1 MSTHSPE
8 QETASGQTPM
18 FPTPPSA
25 PPPEIP
31 YRELFLSLI
40 EEIPDAVFT
49 KDLQGRYT
57 LINKAGARF
66 MGRPVEEILG
76 RKDAELM
83 SQEEAQSTLE
93 FDRQVLLAGRTLS
106 AEMSEVMAGEPR
118 DWLSTKGVLRR
129 ADGQV
134 VGLFG
139 IARDMSHH
147 RRGEEARRQSE
158 TLYRAAAS
166 STLDAFFILGGDHEG
181 LRLLRVN
188 AHGAALLGCEAR
200 EAEGHVLSNFAHATF
215 IAPRELCEEV
225 WRTGQTRDDEVEQEL
240 PERGARWFRRQLN
253 AVGDCVAVTVR
264 DITEQKQAEARLR
277 RNERMASIGMLAAGV
292 AHEINNPLA
301 FVSSNLGFVDNELR
315 RLKLPEEDAR
325 ELLEAVG
332 EAREGAERMRLIVQ
346 SLKLLSRGDT
356 ISQVPVDL
364 KEVLETSLQLA
375 RGQMRGR
382 AEVVR
387 DYEELPKVLGNT
399 VQLAQVFVNLLANA
413 AQALSHRGGQV
424 KLVTRVL
431 GEGRVSVEVCDN
443 GCGIPAEQLGRIFE
457 PFFTTKP
464 VGEGTGLGLSISHGI
479 VQALGGEIT
488 VQSTVGVGTTFRVV
502 LPTVDSQR
510 DADEEEEARVEP
522 STSASAQV

>member
-1 MSTHSPE
+1 MSTHSPDP
-8 QETASGQTPM
+8 ETASSREPR
-18 FPTPPSA
+18 FPAPPSTPPHD
-25 PPPEIP
+25 IP

-66 MGRPVEEILG
+66 MGRPANEILG

-83 SQEEAQSTLE
+83 SEEEAQNTLE
-93 FDRQVLLAGRTLS
+93 FDRQVLLAGRTLH
-106 AEMSEVMAGEPR
+106 AEMSEEMAGVQR

-129 ADGQV
+129 PDGQV

-139 IARDMSHH
+139 IARDMSDH
-147 RRGEEARRQSE
+147 RRSEEARRQSE

-166 STLDAFFILGGDHEG
+166 STLDAFFILGNDPDG

-188 AHGAALLGCEAR
+188 AHAEALLGCGAR
-200 EAEGHVLSNFAHATF
+200 QAEGHVLADFTHATF

-240 PERGARWFRRQLN
+240 PSRGTRWFRRQMN

-264 DITEQKQAEARLR
+264 DITEQRQAEARLR
-277 RNERMASIGMLAAGV
+277 LNERMASIGMLAAGV

-315 RLKLPEEDAR
+315 RMKLPEEDAR

-346 SLKLLSRGDT
+346 SLKLLSRGDP

-364 KEVLETSLQLA
+364 QEVLETSVQLA

-413 AQALSHRGGQV
+413 AQALPLKGGQV
-424 KLVTRVL
+424 KLMTRVL
-431 GEGRVSVEVCDN
+431 GGDRVSVEVCDN
-443 GCGIPAEQLGRIFE
+443 GCGIPAEQLSRIFE

-464 VGEGTGLGLSISHGI
+464 VGEGTGLGLAISHGI

-488 VQSTVGVGTTFRVV
+488 VVSTVGVGTTFRVV
-502 LPTVDSQR
+502 LPTVDSVR
-510 DADEEEEARVEP
+510 DEDEAPGLEL